1 MIPFENDDTRK
12 KTLILTRGMNKKLVS
27 KNENKNE
34 NENSNHKKIQIKRR
48 AYLQRSLIIIFG
60 TAYLLMKIRTF

>member
-12 KTLILTRGMNKKLVS
+12 KTLILTRGMNKKIAS

-34 NENSNHKKIQIKRR
+34 NNESNHDKNSYKQKGMSSKKSE
-48 AYLQRSLIIIFG
+48 RSPKGKNSVSVI
-60 TAYLLMKIRTF
+60 